1 MKEQQTD
8 AESVR
13 ERIEDSKRDLNK
25 KLAQIYRELEKQQ
38 LSLDRRI
45 TTEEFNERL
54 ETKADK

>member
-8 AESVR
+8 ADSVR
-13 ERIEDSKRDLNK
+13 ERIEESKRDLNK

-45 TTEEFNERL
+45 TIEDFNERL